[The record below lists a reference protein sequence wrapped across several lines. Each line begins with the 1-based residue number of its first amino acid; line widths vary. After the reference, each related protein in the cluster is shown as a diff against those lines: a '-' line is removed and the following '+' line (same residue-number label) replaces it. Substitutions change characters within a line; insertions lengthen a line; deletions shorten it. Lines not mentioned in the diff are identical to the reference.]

1 MRKSFGQSLRIG
13 VSPHAVALVAAS
25 RFGKARPQLV
35 AELALVG
42 AGQPGVGANGAI
54 GAIDAIDA
62 IGAALRQLLA
72 DAGSAKWNA
81 TIVLADELARIWQV
95 TPPAGAAR
103 LADLEGAA
111 ALRFQSLYGASAA
124 GWQLAGGWD
133 AAKPFIACALPRQLL
148 TMLTAAAAEQHVT
161 LVEIVPQFVAGWNQ
175 WSGALKPGAWY
186 GLVQHNVL
194 TLGAIDGGQVR
205 AVRAAALPD
214 GANLAWL
221 GQHVAREALRLNL
234 PVPQRLQ
241 LSGEAPAAWNNSSGA
256 LACSLLAPPSS
267 QPWSH
272 AARLAVTGISS

>member
-25 RFGKARPQLV
+25 RFGKARAQVL
-35 AELALVG
+35 AELALGG
-42 AGQPGVGANGAI
+42 AGQPGF
-54 GAIDAIDA
+54 DA
-62 IGAALRQLLA
+62 IGAAMRQLLD
-72 DAGSAKWNA
+72 DAGCAGWRA
-81 TIVLADELARIWQV
+81 TIVLADELTRIWQV
-95 TPPAGAAR
+95 APPAGAAR

-111 ALRFQSLYGASAA
+111 ALRFQSLYGESASGWKLAA
-124 GWQLAGGWD
+124 GWD

-148 TMLTAAAAEQHVT
+148 AMLLAAAAEQKVT

-175 WSGALKPGAWY
+175 YRHALKQGAWF

-205 AVRAAALPD
+205 AVRAAALPE
-214 GANLAWL
+214 GAGIEWL

-234 PVPQRLQ
+234 PVPERLQ
-241 LSGEAPAAWNNSSGA
+241 LAGQASATWNNSSGA
-256 LACSLLAPPSS
+256 FACSLLAPQSS
-267 QPWSH
+267 LSQSLSH